1 MKLYQCPECGIFTHS
16 DKEVL
21 PCIECGT
28 LMKEVIH
35 MNKRDLQ
42 RERNNNPRQLEHS
55 SKIHRNCIRI
65 NTGNTYAHE
74 LKKFEECWRLAT
86 EGKEYI
92 TEAVVEGTKRRYD
105 ILVLDTGE
113 IIEIET
119 DPKIISEKRKGEN
132 VTYLRP
138 SKNIHP

>member
-1 MKLYQCPECGIFTHS
+1 MEGFLI
-16 DKEVL
+16 
-21 PCIECGT
+21 
-28 LMKEVIH
+28 
-35 MNKRDLQ
+35 NKKDLQ
-42 RERNNNPRQLEHS
+42 REKNNNTRPLEHT
-55 SKIHRNCIRI
+55 SKIHRGCIRI

-74 LKKFEECWRLAT
+74 LKKFEECWRLSE

-92 TEAVVEGTKRRYD
+92 TEAVVEDTKRRYD

-119 DPKIISEKRKGEN
+119 DPKIISEKRKGKD

-138 SKNIHP
+138 SENC

>member
-1 MKLYQCPECGIFTHS
+1 
-16 DKEVL
+16 
-21 PCIECGT
+21 
-28 LMKEVIH
+28 

-42 RERNNNPRQLEHS
+42 RAKNDNARRLEHT

-74 LKKFEECWRLAT
+74 LKKFEVCWALAKD
-86 EGKEYI
+86 GKEYI

-105 ILVLDTGE
+105 IFVLDTGE

-119 DPKIISEKRKGEN
+119 NPTIISEKSKGEN
-132 VTYLRP
+132 VTYMRP
-138 SKNIHP
+138 SGVD